1 VIERILPATVVA
13 VDTFADPVEAVLLP
27 EEEPYVAGAVE
38 ARRREYTTVR
48 HCARIALA
56 RLGRGPV
63 AIRPGPRR
71 APCWPD
77 GVVGS
82 MTHCDGYRAAAVGR
96 DTDVAAL
103 GIDAEPNLPLPA
115 DVSALVL
122 RAEERRRLAALSAE
136 LAGVCWDRLLFSAK
150 ESVYKAVSPRTGQ
163 WLGFE
168 DVLVLPVSGPDGGP
182 GSFTVRAAPQ
192 VPAAAKALVERLTGR
207 FLVDRGL
214 VVTAVI
220 TPR

>member
-1 VIERILPATVVA
+1 MIEQILPAAVEA
-13 VDTFADPVEAVLLP
+13 VDTFGDPVEAVLLP
-27 EEEPYVAGAVE
+27 EEEPYVSGAVE

-48 HCARIALA
+48 HCARVALA

-63 AIRPGPRR
+63 AIHPGTRR

-77 GVVGS
+77 GLVGS

-96 DTDVAAL
+96 DTDVSAL

-115 DVSALVL
+115 GVSALVL
-122 RAEERRRLAALSAE
+122 LDNERRRLAALSADT
-136 LAGVCWDRLLFSAK
+136 AAVCWDRLLFSAK

-168 DVLVLPVSGPDGGP
+168 DVEVLPVSGPGG
-182 GSFTVRAAPQ
+182 GRGRFTVRAQPQAPA
-192 VPAAAKALVERLTGR
+192 PARVLVERLTGR
-207 FLVDRGL
+207 FLVNHGL

-220 TPR
+220 TQQ